1 MVPHPIRVIGALVTA
16 VLIGGAASA
25 EPRVDARTWLSHCGT
40 ATCLTVTGRR
50 RDATAQVTLAGHAVQ
65 VAGQRNWHVSVPL
78 DTVRAWVPSHAH
90 QISVR
95 VGGADG
101 DETAALLPIGL
112 LGNEAELASLEVRP
126 R

>member
-25 EPRVDARTWLSHCGT
+25 EPRVDARTRLSHCGT

-50 RDATAQVTLAGHAVQ
+50 PDATAQVTLAGHAVQ
-65 VAGQRNWHVSVPL
+65 V